1 MTSCRDNLLQSLHVD
16 RLLYIH
22 PIKAFILF
30 HVGVDVA
37 LQEALKPV
45 LASIHVHIST
55 PDHKMRSRASS
66 RTTGLTASHS
76 VLHTDQLTTLT
87 YLN

>member
-1 MTSCRDNLLQSLHVD
+1 MTSCHDNLLQSLHVD
-16 RLLYIH
+16 GLLYIH
-22 PIKAFILF
+22 PIEPFVLF

-37 LQEALKPV
+37 LQKAFEPV
-45 LASIHVHIST
+45 LTAVHVHIST

-66 RTTGLTASHS
+66 RTTSLTASDS